1 MLQIHRTHVLLWLHT
16 ALSTYKGAQ
25 DGSLYAQD
33 VEFGQVTAS
42 ALLAKNGG
50 NANGMHVND

>member
-1 MLQIHRTHVLLWLHT
+1 MPHALLWLDT
-16 ALSTYKGAQ
+16 TLGTYKSAQ
-25 DGSLYAQD
+25 DGSLCTQD